1 MSDMGSPT
9 SLVGGSIL
17 NLVTTGTFDNPLAI
31 YREYVQNAA
40 DALGLYGCQ
49 RRGKVEIRLDPS
61 GMCAQIRDNGPG
73 LSEEDA
79 IRALLPV
86 ARSQKQRGTDRGFR
100 GIGRLSGLAFAET
113 VIFLTR
119 ARRGEP
125 VSRIVWDGPKLR
137 KSILKTKQIER
148 AILDTVLV
156 ETFHGEGYPDH
167 FFEVELAGVGRH
179 AAGLV
184 LNREAVRAYV
194 AEVCPVPLSRA
205 FPFAVEVDDLL
216 RESVAPLA
224 LDVVLDGEA
233 TPVMRHYL
241 DAIYFSDTR
250 SDDFSEFEEIHVP
263 SVDGNGSAAVGWIVH
278 SSYLGAIPKEAGIR
292 GIRARNGNIQIGDDA
307 VFDRLF
313 PEERFNRWCI
323 GEVHILDSRI
333 VPNSRWDYFEPGP
346 HTRNLEN
353 HLAATLHGLVARCRR
368 ASSMRNSGRRLFS
381 AIRRL
386 EETYDLAASGY
397 LATEDAKAMI
407 EHAWSDVSAI
417 RRNLSVTSDGGE
429 SGSHELQELETKL
442 RNFRVKRG
450 RRPFGNMSKSEV
462 EACRKVFR
470 ALARAT
476 ESPRLAK
483 ETIEAVLAHV

>member
-1 MSDMGSPT
+1 MEDMGSPT

-17 NLVTTGTFDNPLAI
+17 NLVITGTYDNPLTI

-40 DALGLYGCQ
+40 DAVSLYGCG
-49 RRGKVEIRLDPS
+49 RRGRVEIDLDPS
-61 GMCAQIRDNGPG
+61 GMRVRIRDNGPG

-79 IRALLPV
+79 LRGLLPI
-86 ARSQKQRGTDRGFR
+86 AHSQKQRGTDRGFR

-119 ARRGEP
+119 ARRDAP
-125 VSRIVWDGPKLR
+125 VSRIVWDGPGLR
-137 KSILKTKQIER
+137 KSILDTKQVER
-148 AILDTVLV
+148 AIRDTVLV
-156 ETFHGEGYPDH
+156 ETLHGEGYPDH

-194 AEVCPVPLSRA
+194 AEVCPVPFSPA
-205 FPFAVEVDDLL
+205 FPFAATVDDLL

-224 LDVVLDGEA
+224 LDIVLDGEA
-233 TPVMRHYL
+233 TPVTRRHA
-241 DAIYFSDTR
+241 DTIHFADTR
-250 SDDFSEFEEIHVP
+250 KDDFSAFEEVRIP
-263 SVDGNGSAAVGWIVH
+263 SVDGNGYAAVGWIVH

-292 GIRARNGNIQIGDDA
+292 GIRARNGNIQIGDDT

-323 GEVHILDSRI
+323 GEVHILDPRI
-333 VPNSRWDYFEPGP
+333 VPNGRWDYFEPGP

-353 HLAATLHGLVARCRR
+353 HLAATLHGLAGRCRR

-381 AIRRL
+381 TIRRL
-386 EETYDLAASGY
+386 EEAYELAASGY
-397 LATEDAKAMI
+397 LANKDAKAMI
-407 EHAWSDVSAI
+407 DHASSDVSAI
-417 RRNLSVTSDGGE
+417 RRNLSATGDDVE
-429 SGSHELQELETKL
+429 SGLHELQELETKL

-450 RRPFGNMSKSEV
+450 RPPFGNMSKSEI
-462 EACRKVFR
+462 EACRKVFQ
-470 ALARAT
+470 ALTRAT

-483 ETIEAVLAHV
+483 ETIEAVLARV